1 MIRFKE
7 LRAVIADLHGEGGTR
22 GALLAR
28 FKYLQRMSWPGGSNV
43 GKGAAAIYSLEDVLA
58 LALAFELLET
68 QMSPARVVGL
78 LRPDWAKLKRA
89 TVSSWASLEKLGGEG
104 FLLANVPGALG
115 GSVEAEAEEEARGS
129 DPLVVVVRS
138 DLVGWLDHRR
148 GGAAPSLYL
157 IDLSRLVRDV
167 ALALVAVGGQ
177 DGDELYQRFRELARE
192 TFDSDRPADWKIAS
206 DGLDTPGRF
215 HRDD

>member
-7 LRAVIADLHGEGGTR
+7 LRAVIAELHGEGGTR

-43 GKGAAAIYSLEDVLA
+43 GKGAAAIYSLEDVMA

-68 QMSPARVVGL
+68 QVSPARVVGL
-78 LRPDWAKLKRA
+78 LRPEWSKLKRA
-89 TVSSWASLEKLGGEG
+89 IVSTWASLEKLGGEG
-104 FLLANVPGALG
+104 VLLANVPGALG
-115 GSVEAEAEEEARGS
+115 ESGEAQAGEARKS
-129 DPLVVVVRS
+129 SPLVVVVRS
-138 DLVGWLDHRR
+138 DLIGWLDHRR
-148 GGAAPSLYL
+148 RAAAPSLYL

-177 DGDELYQRFRELARE
+177 DGDELYERFRDFAIAA
-192 TFDSDRPADWKIAS
+192 FDSDRPADWKVAS
-206 DGLDTPGRF
+206 DGLDPPERF
-215 HRDD
+215 RRGD